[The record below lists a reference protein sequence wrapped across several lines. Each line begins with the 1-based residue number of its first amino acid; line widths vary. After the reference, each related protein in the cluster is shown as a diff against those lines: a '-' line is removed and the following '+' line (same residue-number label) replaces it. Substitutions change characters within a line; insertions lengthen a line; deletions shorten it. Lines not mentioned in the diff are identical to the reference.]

1 MSTSSDHLVD
11 AQTPGSPVRLPN
23 DRTARISAFVV
34 RIVVGLLWVENLS
47 WKTPPQFGADDN
59 SGLYYFTSLAVEYP
73 LLAPYSAV
81 IENVVL
87 PNFAA
92 FGWGVYIVEICL
104 GLFLLLGL
112 ATRFWAVVGLIQTLA
127 IFLSV
132 GAAPNEWKWS
142 YFLMAAAHLAVL
154 GFAAGRVLGVDA
166 VLRRR
171 VTGGSLSS
179 RAYRL
184 AS

>member
-1 MSTSSDHLVD
+1 MTSSDHPISEH
-11 AQTPGSPVRLPN
+11 ATESPVRLPD
-23 DRTARISAFVV
+23 DRMAHFSAVVV
-34 RIVVGLLWVENLS
+34 RVVVGLLWVENLS
-47 WKTPPQFGADDN
+47 WKVPPHFGADDD

-87 PNFAA
+87 PNFAV
-92 FGWGVYIVEICL
+92 FGWGVFLVEIFL
-104 GLFLLLGL
+104 GLFLILGL
-112 ATRFWAVVGLIQTLA
+112 ATRFWAVVGLIQTVA

-154 GFAAGRVLGVDA
+154 GFAAGRVLGVDGA
-166 VLRRR
+166 LRRR
-171 VTGGSLSS
+171 VTGNSLIS

-184 AS
+184 SS